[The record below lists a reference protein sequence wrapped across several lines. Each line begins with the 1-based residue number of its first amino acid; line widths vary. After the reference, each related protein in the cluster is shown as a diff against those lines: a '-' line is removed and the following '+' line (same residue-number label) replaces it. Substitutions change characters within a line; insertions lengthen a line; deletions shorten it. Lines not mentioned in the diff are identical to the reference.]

1 MASLFFY
8 KKKDET
14 NIFDLIYFKD
24 GKLDLQK
31 IKDFLDENK
40 AGYGDDKVFNKEGYT
55 QTNIDINKGLL
66 SSTYIFKNILGQYT
80 TIEFD
85 EESQGLKVNRS
96 PYVYFG
102 QSRLLIKDNVNILVK
117 ANYSNEEKVKG
128 ECIEFFQNIG
138 IEIEPIKFDNNV
150 FQHIKNNYT
159 WKKIKIQKIEREKDS
174 TKNISYEVDPSS
186 DKESEVD
193 NIYSDCGVYDSIAFN
208 IPYSG
213 SLYNAKM
220 YKVGRKITIDE
231 SQFSSKELFEEFC
244 LYLMNEI
251 MDIISNVSELG
262 ENNENINEGEE

>member
-14 NIFDLIYFKD
+14 NIFDLIYFED

-31 IKDFLDENK
+31 IKDYLDEIK
-40 AGYGDDKVFNKEGYT
+40 AGYDEEKVFNKEGYT
-55 QTNIDINKGLL
+55 QTNIDSEKGLL

-80 TIEFD
+80 TIKFD
-85 EESQGLKVNRS
+85 EKSEGLKINRS

-128 ECIEFFQNIG
+128 ECIKFFQDIG
-138 IEIEPIKFDNNV
+138 IEIERIKFDNDF
-150 FQHIKNNYT
+150 FQHIRDNYT
-159 WKKIKIQKIEREKDS
+159 WKKIKLQKIEREKDS

-193 NIYSDCGVYDSIAFN
+193 NIYSECGVYDSIAFN
-208 IPYSG
+208 IPYNG
-213 SLYNAKM
+213 SIYNAKM
-220 YKVGRKITIDE
+220 YKVGHKITIDE

-244 LYLMNEI
+244 LYLMNEVVN
-251 MDIISNVSELG
+251 IISNVSELG
-262 ENNENINEGEE
+262 DNNDNTHEGDE

>member
-1 MASLFFY
+1 MASLFLY

-14 NIFDLIYFKD
+14 SIFDLIYFKN
-24 GKLDLQK
+24 GKLDLEK
-31 IKDFLDENK
+31 VKDLLDKNK
-40 AGYGDDKVFNKEGYT
+40 AEYDDKKVFNKEGYT
-55 QTNIDINKGLL
+55 QTIIDSEKGLL
-66 SSTYIFKNILGQYT
+66 SSTYIFRNILGQYT

-85 EESQGLKVNRS
+85 EKSEGLKVIRS
-96 PYVYFG
+96 PYIYFG

-128 ECIEFFQNIG
+128 ECISFFQEVG
-138 IEIEPIKFDNNV
+138 IEIEPVKFDNNL

-193 NIYSDCGVYDSIAFN
+193 KIYSECGVYDSIAFT
-208 IPYSG
+208 IPYEQ
-213 SLYNAKM
+213 SLYNVKM
-220 YKVGRKITIDE
+220 YKVGRKITVEE
-231 SQFSSKELFEEFC
+231 SQFATKELFEEFC

-251 MDIISNVSELG
+251 MAIINNVSELG
-262 ENNENINEGEE
+262 ENDININEGEE